1 MPERAKHISTSFDA
15 ALYGLK
21 NDVLMMSSL
30 TDRIFQTAFEALL
43 NRNSELCDHVV
54 AEDEEIDILEKQVD
68 QEGVS
73 LLIRFHPVA
82 SDMREVVSAMKV
94 STNLERVAD
103 QAVTIARR
111 AKHLNYR
118 PAVRELALLEPAYRL
133 AVAIF
138 RDSMRAFADGD
149 YELARTLKLKD
160 KELDA
165 LTRDLSEKLVA
176 RATVDSELVPSYL
189 DLIFVAR
196 ALERIG
202 DHAINISRRI
212 PSGATKPLTFVTLT
226 DQRRNNERECFGRY
240 FAKCVK

>member
-1 MPERAKHISTSFDA
+1 
-15 ALYGLK
+15 
-21 NDVLMMSSL
+21 
-30 TDRIFQTAFEALL
+30 
-43 NRNSELCDHVV
+43 
-54 AEDEEIDILEKQVD
+54 
-68 QEGVS
+68 
-73 LLIRFHPVA
+73 
-82 SDMREVVSAMKV
+82 
-94 STNLERVAD
+94 
-103 QAVTIARR
+103 
-111 AKHLNYR
+111 
-118 PAVRELALLEPAYRL
+118 LLEPVYRL

-160 KELDA
+160 RELDA

-202 DHAINISRRI
+202 DHAINIAED

-226 DQRRNNERECFGRY
+226 DQRKKINRYLSNRALRFVRVNSGR
-240 FAKCVK
+240 

>member
-1 MPERAKHISTSFDA
+1 MTERTKHISSSFDA

-43 NRNSELCDHVV
+43 KRDSELCDHVV

-68 QEGVS
+68 QEGVN
-73 LLIRFHPVA
+73 LLLRFHPVA

-94 STNLERVAD
+94 SANLERIAD
-103 QAVTIARR
+103 QSVTIARR
-111 AKHLNYR
+111 AKHLNNR
-118 PAVRELALLEPAYRL
+118 PAVRELALLEPPYRL
-133 AVAIF
+133 AVTIF

-149 YELARTLKLKD
+149 CELARTLKLKD
-160 KELDA
+160 RELDS
-165 LTRDLSEKLVA
+165 LTDDVNEKLVE
-176 RATVDSELVPSYL
+176 RATLDAELVPSYV

-202 DHAINISRRI
+202 DHATNIAEDSFWRDQAADIRHTYGPKKTLRI
-212 PSGATKPLTFVTLT
+212 
-226 DQRRNNERECFGRY
+226 
-240 FAKCVK
+240 